1 MGAGELSRKPDE
13 RGGKGGWQYPC
24 SLDATEARDRPPSA
38 CESLYSDATLPLSFA
53 TNLSFFFFFMTF
65 SPFQHGTITF
75 GQNKMQT
82 Q

>member
-38 CESLYSDATLPLSFA
+38 CESLYSEATLPLSFA
-53 TNLSFFFFFMTF
+53 TNLSFFFFHDLL
-65 SPFQHGTITF
+65 PFLTWNHYF
-75 GQNKMQT
+75 WAK
-82 Q
+82 